1 VRECVCACTPS
12 HRRPLPSLSNP
23 PLSPSYPHP
32 SLPLSP
38 HPSSSLV
45 CNRRQSGEELRVCTM
60 YFQKNAHNQHQGV
73 HGAAQEQ
80 CRQAPLAYQ
89 LLPPPPPPSYTT
101 SCYHT
106 RELCFTARGFSAR
119 GEIPLNCSALTSHAG
134 HAFNRPRP
142 PHPPPPDHCSTH
154 ARGCILSQLPASM
167 PVDMAIENLSSGTE
181 RISAGVLHGGTMART
196 A

>member
-1 VRECVCACTPS
+1 VHAR
-12 HRRPLPSLSNP
+12 LPTGALCPRSLT
-23 PLSPSYPHP
+23 HP
-32 SLPLSP
+32 SLPLIPIPLSLCLPIPLPLSYATVASP
-38 HPSSSLV
+38 
-45 CNRRQSGEELRVCTM
+45 GEELRVCTM

>member
-1 VRECVCACTPS
+1 VSACVHA
-12 HRRPLPSLSNP
+12 RLPTGALCPRSLT
-23 PLSPSYPHP
+23 HP
-32 SLPLSP
+32 SLPLIPIPLSLCLPIPLPLSYATVASP
-38 HPSSSLV
+38 
-45 CNRRQSGEELRVCTM
+45 GEELRVCTM